1 MNVACAIGQCS
12 YLGKTTSPALSTKL
26 KLAAYGLADLLRQ
39 AVGMSPLYIPVVAQP
54 GQISALPGEDA
65 VVGMNKLA
73 EDKKYVYPHLFTS
86 TCSDLV

>member
-1 MNVACAIGQCS
+1 
-12 YLGKTTSPALSTKL
+12 
-26 KLAAYGLADLLRQ
+26 
-39 AVGMSPLYIPVVAQP
+39 MSPLYIPVVAQP

-86 TCSDLV
+86 TFSDFDVIFLRAAGIIPTRCVFLLILVCV